1 MSPRRHPALL
11 LRPGASADLAAVAEV
26 HLRARRAAVPAMPP
40 PVHPDDA
47 VRAHLGRTDLL
58 ERDLWVAEV
67 GGEVVG
73 YALLTAT
80 WLEDLY
86 VDPAHQGQGVG
97 SALLDLARAVRP
109 DGFDL
114 WVFATN
120 APARAFYRRH
130 GLIEVESTDGSG
142 NEEREPDVR
151 LRQPGPAQVPGP
163 SAPGG
168 ELG

>member
-1 MSPRRHPALL
+1 MSPDLV
-11 LRPGASADLAAVAEV
+11 LRPGTTGDLAAVAEV

-40 PVHPDDA
+40 PVHDDDA
-47 VRAHLGRTDLL
+47 VRAHLARTDLTA
-58 ERDLWVAEV
+58 RDLWLAET
-67 GGEVVG
+67 GDRLVG
-73 YALLTAT
+73 YALLTPT
-80 WLEDLY
+80 WLDDLY

-114 WVFATN
+114 WVFASN

-130 GLIEVESTDGSG
+130 GLVEVGSTDGSG
-142 NEEREPDVR
+142 NEEQEPDVR
-151 LRQPGPAQVPGP
+151 LRWAGPPAVPGL
-163 SAPGG
+163 SAPRG